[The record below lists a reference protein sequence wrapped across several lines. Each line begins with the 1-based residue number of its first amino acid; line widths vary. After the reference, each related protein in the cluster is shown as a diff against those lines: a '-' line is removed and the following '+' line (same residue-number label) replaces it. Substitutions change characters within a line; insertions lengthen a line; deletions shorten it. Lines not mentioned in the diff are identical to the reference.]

1 MQMLWVAI
9 PFYNASLA
17 STKFSI
23 LFQYLRIFPAKMFR
37 IACWVV
43 MAIVALYSSWAIVSG
58 FVNCVPVAKFW
69 DRSIPG
75 NCLSFEALW
84 FFNASM
90 NIATDLALLIM
101 PMPLLSQLQL
111 PRTQKFALVGVFAIG
126 GLYVLSLGRLQNTIL
141 MVSSVVITSALRLS
155 SLHEVAKAPDT
166 SCKPLF
172 FFLKE
177 YIMVFKDLIFTSSQ
191 LFFLLIT
198 CVNMSFT
205 C

>member
-1 MQMLWVAI
+1 
-9 PFYNASLA
+9 
-17 STKFSI
+17 
-23 LFQYLRIFPAKMFR
+23 
-37 IACWVV
+37 
-43 MAIVALYSSWAIVSG
+43 
-58 FVNCVPVAKFW
+58 
-69 DRSIPG
+69 
-75 NCLSFEALW
+75 
-84 FFNASM
+84 M

-172 FFLKE
+172 FF
-177 YIMVFKDLIFTSSQ
+177 
-191 LFFLLIT
+191 
-198 CVNMSFT
+198 
-205 C
+205 